1 MAYSDANNTDKLI
14 HLFRLIVTNHY
25 SALKEVDDTFDQDQ
39 DLLKRKL
46 EFPCGNTWEYCIT
59 ECACVLN
66 HEKFTY
72 ISGRNVDRNTL
83 DDILKSVKC
92 GKCSHSGSIPQEDE
106 DTGAY
111 SGEVS
116 GGPEQT
122 SVNLIHAAAAIG
134 YTDVLEI
141 LLKLERKNP
150 SLIGTM
156 GLTCLHLAI
165 LHKHQSCIRT
175 IIDTLP
181 YLLERYCKDYSHWHI
196 TNCNPSLIVHEEIS
210 TLELSV
216 LMENSLTAK
225 EILET
230 TSLGENWVTA
240 YRSMKATKLLLSYW
254 ENSIVNHLSVR
265 CVELLLQ
272 DLIVLGRSKEIGA
285 LLDSVTKKGWT
296 NIGEHLVLLAVVF
309 DSPDILSLILNSG
322 ADKGDLI
329 IRGRTLLDIAIML
342 GHKKCATLLKENK
355 IMESTHT
362 ILI

>member
-1 MAYSDANNTDKLI
+1 MLRPTPGDPWGVGQHHWDTVAEENQQLNP
-14 HLFRLIVTNHY
+14 
-25 SALKEVDDTFDQDQ
+25 EVDDTFDKDQ

-46 EFPCGNTWEYCIT
+46 EFPRGNTWEYCIT
-59 ECACVLN
+59 KCACILN

-72 ISGRNVDRNTL
+72 ISGRHVDRNTL

-92 GKCSHSGSIPQEDE
+92 GKCSHSGSKPQEDE

-111 SGEVS
+111 SEELS

-141 LLKLERKNP
+141 LLKLDRKNP
-150 SLIGTM
+150 SLTGTM
-156 GLTCLHLAI
+156 ELTCLHLAI

-175 IIDTLP
+175 IIGTLL
-181 YLLERYCKDYSHWHI
+181 YLLERYCKDYSQWHM
-196 TNCNPSLIVHEEIS
+196 TNCSPSLIVHEEIS

-216 LMENSLTAK
+216 LMENFLTAK

-265 CVELLLQ
+265 RVELLLQ
-272 DLIVLGRSKEIGA
+272 DLIVLGRSKEIDV
-285 LLDSVTKKGWT
+285 LLDSVTKKVGQILE
-296 NIGEHLVLLAVVF
+296 NI
-309 DSPDILSLILNSG
+309 
-322 ADKGDLI
+322 
-329 IRGRTLLDIAIML
+329 
-342 GHKKCATLLKENK
+342 
-355 IMESTHT
+355 
-362 ILI
+362 